1 MDLAKIQEL
10 LKMVSES
17 GVAEVEIEDDDF
29 KLTIRQNAPTVMM
42 QPSAPSY
49 TMPYPS
55 YPSYGMPQGG
65 GYAPAPP
72 PQPQQQPQAAASNPA
87 SAAANANVN
96 AASASTNGNAD
107 TATAESSSDTSAG
120 DEGGQVITAEL
131 VGTFYR
137 SPAPDADPFV
147 SVGDQVAEGDVM
159 CIIEAMKIM
168 NEIECDTAGTI
179 KKILVDDAEPVEFDQ
194 PLFVIDPA

>member
-49 TMPYPS
+49 NMP

-65 GYAPAPP
+65 YAPPAAPP
-72 PQPQQQPQAAASNPA
+72 SAPPSQQQHQAPASNPA
-87 SAAANANVN
+87 SAPSNATANA
-96 AASASTNGNAD
+96 APASANGNAE
-107 TATAESSSDTSAG
+107 TATAESSDTSASDNDG
-120 DEGGQVITAEL
+120 HVVTAEL

-137 SPAPDADPFV
+137 APAPDAEPFV
-147 SVGDQVAEGDVM
+147 SVGDDVQEGDVM

-179 KKILVDDAEPVEFDQ
+179 KKILVEDAEPVEFDQ

>member
-49 TMPYPS
+49 NMP

-65 GYAPAPP
+65 YAPPAAPP
-72 PQPQQQPQAAASNPA
+72 SAPQPQQQAPASNPA
-87 SAAANANVN
+87 SAPSNAAANATP
-96 AASASTNGNAD
+96 ASTNGNAE
-107 TATAESSSDTSAG
+107 TATAESSDPSAG
-120 DEGGQVITAEL
+120 DEGGHIVTAEL

-137 SPAPDADPFV
+137 APAPDAVPFV
-147 SVGDQVAEGDVM
+147 AVGDEVQEGDVM

-179 KKILVDDAEPVEFDQ
+179 KKILVEDAEPVEFDQ